1 MINEIFKLNGAT
13 FVAID
18 WSNVYGWSEDLGWE
32 VDPFRLF
39 DFLSNYQKIYQK
51 NFYFGKDED
60 NEKTKG
66 LHEEIKK
73 VGYTLITKEVKWIP
87 VYLEKSHFK
96 KVVRKLFDTLDKL
109 KISNSE
115 ISNKLYEINKKVE
128 HLPKISIGTKG
139 VAFNLSNEKQ
149 LREIYDLIDEVKV
162 GLEGLL
168 EMETIR
174 TDLGKIEVLAIF
186 RTEAASMIVGGKVKE
201 GKIIFNPK
209 VGQTKIKVWRKGE
222 EAGEG
227 FLSGLQSAKSEVKEV
242 ADGQEC
248 GVKFKGSSGERSGR
262 LSNIFCC
269 QVAHQS
275 DITSALNSPDLTFS
289 RS

>member
-66 LHEEIKK
+66 LHEEIEK

-149 LREIYDLIDEVKV
+149 LREIYDLIDELDKILKRLNVNIENLQYQLIKPVKRRKCDFDV
-162 GLEGLL
+162 EISRDVYSSLNKMKTFLFFCGDGDFAALAKDLIEKKRQVIVVFGPGHKGK
-168 EMETIR
+168 EYDKFGNTIFLCSVNKLKDFIAKINPRDCSLGFDIPRVAPR
-174 TDLGKIEVLAIF
+174 T
-186 RTEAASMIVGGKVKE
+186 
-201 GKIIFNPK
+201 
-209 VGQTKIKVWRKGE
+209 
-222 EAGEG
+222 
-227 FLSGLQSAKSEVKEV
+227 
-242 ADGQEC
+242 
-248 GVKFKGSSGERSGR
+248 
-262 LSNIFCC
+262 
-269 QVAHQS
+269 
-275 DITSALNSPDLTFS
+275 
-289 RS
+289 

>member
-149 LREIYDLIDEVKV
+149 LREIYDLIDELDKILKRLNVNIENLQYQLIKPVKRRKCDFDV
-162 GLEGLL
+162 EISRDVYSSLNKMKTFLFFCGDGDFAALAKDLIEKKRQGIVVFGPGHKGK
-168 EMETIR
+168 EYDKFGNTIFLCSVNKLKDFIAKINPRDCSLGFDIPRVTPR
-174 TDLGKIEVLAIF
+174 T
-186 RTEAASMIVGGKVKE
+186 
-201 GKIIFNPK
+201 
-209 VGQTKIKVWRKGE
+209 
-222 EAGEG
+222 
-227 FLSGLQSAKSEVKEV
+227 
-242 ADGQEC
+242 
-248 GVKFKGSSGERSGR
+248 
-262 LSNIFCC
+262 
-269 QVAHQS
+269 
-275 DITSALNSPDLTFS
+275 
-289 RS
+289 

>member
-149 LREIYDLIDEVKV
+149 LREIYDLIDELDKILKRLNVNIENLQYQLIKPVKRRKCDFDV
-162 GLEGLL
+162 EISRDVYSSLNKMKTFLFFCGDGDFAALAKDLIEKKRQVIVVFGPGHKGK
-168 EMETIR
+168 EYDKFGNTIFLCSVNKLKDFIAKINPRDCSTPR
-174 TDLGKIEVLAIF
+174 T
-186 RTEAASMIVGGKVKE
+186 
-201 GKIIFNPK
+201 
-209 VGQTKIKVWRKGE
+209 
-222 EAGEG
+222 
-227 FLSGLQSAKSEVKEV
+227 
-242 ADGQEC
+242 
-248 GVKFKGSSGERSGR
+248 
-262 LSNIFCC
+262 
-269 QVAHQS
+269 
-275 DITSALNSPDLTFS
+275 
-289 RS
+289 